1 MGTGMSA
8 TEFEAPSGL
17 PDIVSLATQIWGKP
31 TKRTPDKVLFG
42 AHGSKCVHP
51 APANTWFDHEA
62 NTGGGYCALY
72 ELKHGKLPDPPG
84 FPIPPGMAKELG
96 NPVAWWD
103 YHDAAGQP
111 IARVA
116 RFHPPGGVEKTY
128 RQFRWEGGRW
138 RTGMKGLELPL
149 YHLPE
154 LLQAI
159 DGSTIC
165 ITEGEK
171 CVDQLRLLG
180 DGRDHQCRRREEI
193 PVRPGSR
200 PCEIRLRHLP
210 RQ

>member
-1 MGTGMSA
+1 MGTGMSEA
-8 TEFEAPSGL
+8 EFESPSGL

-42 AHGSKCVHP
+42 AQEFKYVEP
-51 APANTWFDHEA
+51 APANIWFDHEA

-72 ELKHGKLPDPPG
+72 KLKHGKLPDPPG

-96 NPVAWWD
+96 NPVVWWD

-111 IARVA
+111 IARVT

-138 RTGMKGLELPL
+138 RAGMKGLELPL

-154 LLQAI
+154 LLQALG
-159 DGSTIC
+159 GSTIC

-171 CVDQLRLLG
+171 YVDQIRDSG
-180 DGRDHQCRRREEI
+180 GR
-193 PVRPGSR
+193 
-200 PCEIRLRHLP
+200 
-210 RQ
+210 